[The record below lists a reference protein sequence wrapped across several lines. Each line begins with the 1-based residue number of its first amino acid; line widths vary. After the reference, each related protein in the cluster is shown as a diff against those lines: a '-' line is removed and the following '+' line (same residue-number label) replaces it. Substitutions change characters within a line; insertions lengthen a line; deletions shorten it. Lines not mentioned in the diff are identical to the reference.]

1 MTTYHLI
8 INSKNKKSLLKFNTF
23 LTKELFTVI
32 NKNLKI
38 KSTKK
43 TITLLTSPHVNKTA
57 QEQFEYTTYYSK
69 ILVNIP
75 NFRKFLIFMKKIQTN
90 IFSDINMKIK
100 HTTSKETYNKMFNP
114 NNIKIGFFNKQSFKN
129 EKYKKYKI
137 SRKKVSKVNYCVNFF
152 DILGE
157 TNIKSLDSSVGR
169 AKD

>member
-100 HTTSKETYNKMFNP
+100 IY
-114 NNIKIGFFNKQSFKN
+114 
-129 EKYKKYKI
+129 YK
-137 SRKKVSKVNYCVNFF
+137 
-152 DILGE
+152 
-157 TNIKSLDSSVGR
+157 
-169 AKD
+169 

>member
-129 EKYKKYKI
+129 EKYKI